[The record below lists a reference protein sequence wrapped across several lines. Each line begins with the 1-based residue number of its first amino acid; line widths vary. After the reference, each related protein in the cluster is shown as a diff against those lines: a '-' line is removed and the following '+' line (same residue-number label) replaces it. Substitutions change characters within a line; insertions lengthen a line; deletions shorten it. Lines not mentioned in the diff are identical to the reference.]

1 MRLSK
6 SRAKDGGGALIAR
19 ALGTVA
25 SATVLALST
34 GTALAGADEQ
44 PAGPPAKAT
53 VKVTV
58 IGDSFTSGEGAN
70 AATYR
75 TAPVTTTDES
85 GITYQVDTVDP
96 AHQSSTA
103 PTLQAINQIKAANP
117 NADIQV
123 TFVPVSGATRDSL
136 YQTTNPGTP
145 FEQPPQINAVK
156 GADVVI
162 VGIGGNDAR
171 FSQWVSTVLFNAD
184 GTSAQQFPQFMQPL
198 NDGTYVANQ
207 IKLLNDVATMA
218 APDATIVSLG
228 YPKAMPDTIPG
239 TPTWWSPFSWSTI
252 SQEEANRS
260 NQLAA
265 ALNADNQDASLT
277 AASQHPGQQWLF
289 GDVSTALQG
298 HELFTNQ
305 EGLNGL
311 TPSNTAGSY
320 HPNDLGQQLLG
331 SVLQPY
337 VEQAV
342 NNQLAKQGVTGAE
355 NVAPITPTFSYEW
368 NLRVDV
374 PLQAANQPPWNT
386 PQPPAQAPAP
396 TQAPSDQPAE
406 QDKTQPDATGQTEPT
421 RPDTAQPEGVQPEAP
436 QPDGSQPDAVQPG
449 GSQPD
454 AMQPDGVRPD
464 GTQPGEAQP
473 GAVASDAVQP
483 DAVQPDAV
491 QPDEVQADAAQPE
504 VAPGVVQ
511 PEVAQPEVAQ
521 PGGSQ
526 PDAVQPG
533 GSQPEVAQP
542 EVAQQD
548 TSAADMPAAPA
559 EPQPALPPADAPSAP
574 EPTDAPPSVPPVDA
588 PVAIAPEPAPV
599 APDPVVVQEPAPIVD
614 AVPEPIA
621 PPPPVITPVEPPSV
635 APVNPVDTG
644 LSSGTGL
651 DSADTGLDSADTG
664 LSSVDTGLGSDAGI
678 GSSGSDAGGFS
689 GDSGGG
695 GGE

>member
-1 MRLSK
+1 MRLPISG
-6 SRAKDGGGALIAR
+6 SKDGGGGLPVR
-19 ALGTVA
+19 ALGTVL
-25 SATVLALST
+25 SAAVFALSA

-44 PAGPPAKAT
+44 PAGPPSTPPKAT

-70 AATYR
+70 AGTYR

-117 NADIQV
+117 GVDIQV

-136 YQTTNPGTP
+136 YATTNPGTP

-171 FSQWVSTVLFNAD
+171 FSEWVGTVLFSTD

-198 NDGTYVANQ
+198 NDGTYLANQ
-207 IKLLNDVATMA
+207 VKLLNDVANMA

-260 NQLAA
+260 NQLAG
-265 ALNADNQDASLT
+265 ALNTNNQDASLT

-374 PLQAANQPPWNT
+374 PLQSANQPPWNT
-386 PQPPAQAPAP
+386 SPPPTQDPAP
-396 TQAPSDQPAE
+396 TQAPSDKPAE
-406 QDKTQPDATGQTEPT
+406 QDKSQPDGADQAEPAKPDMTQPD
-421 RPDTAQPEGVQPEAP
+421 
-436 QPDGSQPDAVQPG
+436 
-449 GSQPD
+449 
-454 AMQPDGVRPD
+454 
-464 GTQPGEAQP
+464 
-473 GAVASDAVQP
+473 GAQP
-483 DAVQPDAV
+483 DAVQPDAAQSDGAQPDVV
-491 QPDEVQADAAQPE
+491 QPDGAQPEAVQPDAAQSDGAQPDA
-504 VAPGVVQ
+504 VQLDAVQ
-511 PEVAQPEVAQ
+511 PDGTQ
-521 PGGSQ
+521 PGEVQ
-526 PDAVQPG
+526 PDAVQPEAVQ
-533 GSQPEVAQP
+533 SDAVQPDAAQLGEGQLDVAQP
-542 EVAQQD
+542 DAVQPDA
-548 TSAADMPAAPA
+548 SAADTPAIPA
-559 EPQPALPPADAPSAP
+559 EPQPAVPAAEAPSEPAPVDASVAVAP
-574 EPTDAPPSVPPVDA
+574 EPP
-588 PVAIAPEPAPV
+588 PV
-599 APDPVVVQEPAPIVD
+599 APDPVIVPEPAPIID

-621 PPPPVITPVEPPSV
+621 PPPPVITPVEPPAV
-635 APVNPVDTG
+635 TPVNPVDTG
-644 LSSGTGL
+644 LSS
-651 DSADTGLDSADTG
+651 DTGLGSDTG
-664 LSSVDTGLGSDAGI
+664 LSSDTGLGSDTGLSGDTGLGSVDTGLGADAGI
-678 GSSGSDAGGFS
+678 GS
-689 GDSGGG
+689 G